1 MPKLLVLGSAAGF
14 PSPGRGYSSCL
25 LQTQTAEV
33 LIDAGEPCSRS
44 LVEHG
49 LYPSTLDA
57 VFLTHGHADH
67 TGGLPMLIQ
76 TAIILK
82 RSKPLTL
89 VMPGEL
95 VGPLRAW
102 LEAVCIGP
110 SVSPFAMNFVA
121 WEDQR
126 VFAGFGLEVQPELTR
141 HLEYLRPV
149 CALPLHAFSLRI
161 AAGEVSLVVSGD
173 VADPEDLGPQ
183 LRGPVDL
190 LLCELAH
197 FEPERLF
204 TFLQGKAVRKMLI
217 THVGSR
223 FLPQKSALAARARD
237 VLPQTSTLF
246 AEDGST
252 VEF

>member
-1 MPKLLVLGSAAGF
+1 MVKLLVLGSAAGY
-14 PSPGRGYSSCL
+14 PSPGLGYSSCR
-25 LQTQTAEV
+25 LQTQSAEV

-44 LVEHG
+44 LVERG

-67 TGGLPMLIQ
+67 TGGLPMLLQ
-76 TAIILK
+76 TAVILK

-102 LEAVCIGP
+102 LEAACIGP

-126 VFAGFGLEVQPELTR
+126 VFTGFGLQVQPELTR

-149 CALPLHAFSLRI
+149 STLPLHAFSLRI
-161 AAGEVSLVVSGD
+161 AIGDVNLVVSGD
-173 VADPEDLGPQ
+173 IADPEDLGPQ
-183 LRGPVDL
+183 LHQPVDL

-204 TFLQGKAVRKMLI
+204 TFLRGKTVTTLLV
-217 THVGSR
+217 THVASR
-223 FLPQKSALAARARD
+223 FLPQKSTLAARAREL
-237 VLPQTSTLF
+237 LPQTSTLF
-246 AEDGST
+246 AEDGLT
-252 VEF
+252 LEF